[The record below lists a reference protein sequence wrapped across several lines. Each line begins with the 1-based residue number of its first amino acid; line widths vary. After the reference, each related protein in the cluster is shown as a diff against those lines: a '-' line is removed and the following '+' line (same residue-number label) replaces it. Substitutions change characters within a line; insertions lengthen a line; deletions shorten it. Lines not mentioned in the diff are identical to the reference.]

1 MAGKRAISLVLATV
15 LIAGSVFKP
24 VHAESIH
31 SAEQKGQQLEEQ
43 KKQAEKE
50 QESLSERLNS
60 IITEMQTAQANVE
73 KKEDEIAVAEDELV
87 EAEIKENKQ
96 YESML
101 IRIKYVYEN
110 GNSEMMQILL
120 EAEDMGDFLNKTEY
134 VEQVSQYDRKMLDQ
148 FAKLVKEVEKKE
160 KSLKKEKESLVV
172 LQKDLET
179 KQKEV
184 QTLLD
189 SKKEEIAKLNA
200 QIGENTKTLN
210 ALIEKA
216 KEAERRKQEAE
227 NANKKP
233 SGGSGNKP
241 GAPVISG
248 GNGYLSNPCPAG
260 RITSEFGPREA
271 PVPGASTFHEG
282 RDYGAPI
289 GTPIYAAAEG
299 TVIRT
304 GNQAV
309 RGNYVVIRHPNGL
322 TTWYQHCTDIFVSKG
337 QKVSRGQNIATVGK
351 TGRVSGPHLHFIV
364 EEASGELVDPRK
376 YL

>member
-189 SKKEEIAKLNA
+189 SKKEEIAKLDA
-200 QIGENTKTLN
+200 QIGENTKTL
-210 ALIEKA
+210 
-216 KEAERRKQEAE
+216 
-227 NANKKP
+227 
-233 SGGSGNKP
+233 
-241 GAPVISG
+241 
-248 GNGYLSNPCPAG
+248 
-260 RITSEFGPREA
+260 
-271 PVPGASTFHEG
+271 
-282 RDYGAPI
+282 
-289 GTPIYAAAEG
+289 
-299 TVIRT
+299 
-304 GNQAV
+304 
-309 RGNYVVIRHPNGL
+309 
-322 TTWYQHCTDIFVSKG
+322 
-337 QKVSRGQNIATVGK
+337 
-351 TGRVSGPHLHFIV
+351 
-364 EEASGELVDPRK
+364 
-376 YL
+376 

>member
-1 MAGKRAISLVLATV
+1 MAGKKAISLVLVTV
-15 LIAGSVFKP
+15 LVAGSIFKP
-24 VHAESIH
+24 VHADSIH
-31 SAEQKGQQLEEQ
+31 SAEKKGQQLEQQ
-43 KKQAEKE
+43 KKQAQKE
-50 QESLSERLNS
+50 QESLNERLNS
-60 IITEMQTAQANVE
+60 IITEMQTAQTNVE
-73 KKEDEIAVAEDELV
+73 KKEDEIALAEDELV
-87 EAEIKENKQ
+87 EAQIKENKQ

-110 GNSEMMQILL
+110 GNAEMMEILF
-120 EAEDMGDFLNKTEY
+120 EAESMADFLNKTEY
-134 VEQVSQYDRKMLDQ
+134 VEQVSKYDRKMLEQ

-160 KSLKKEKESLVV
+160 QALKKEKESLVS

-189 SKKEEIAKLNA
+189 SKKEEIAKLDA
-200 QIGENTKTLN
+200 QIGENMKTLN
-210 ALIEKA
+210 DLIAKA
-216 KEAERRKQEAE
+216 KEAERRKQEAD
-227 NANKKP
+227 NTNKRP
-233 SGGSGNKP
+233 SGNRPTG
-241 GAPVISG
+241 PVITG

-260 RITSEFGPREA
+260 RITSEFGPRKA

-282 RDYGAPI
+282 RDYGAPS

-322 TTWYQHCTDIFVSKG
+322 TTWYQHCTDIFVRQG
-337 QKVSRGQNIATVGK
+337 QKVSRGQNIATVGR

-364 EEASGELVDPRK
+364 EEPSGKLVDPRK

>member
-160 KSLKKEKESLVV
+160 NL
-172 LQKDLET
+172 
-179 KQKEV
+179 
-184 QTLLD
+184 
-189 SKKEEIAKLNA
+189 
-200 QIGENTKTLN
+200 
-210 ALIEKA
+210 
-216 KEAERRKQEAE
+216 
-227 NANKKP
+227 
-233 SGGSGNKP
+233 
-241 GAPVISG
+241 
-248 GNGYLSNPCPAG
+248 
-260 RITSEFGPREA
+260 
-271 PVPGASTFHEG
+271 
-282 RDYGAPI
+282 
-289 GTPIYAAAEG
+289 
-299 TVIRT
+299 
-304 GNQAV
+304 
-309 RGNYVVIRHPNGL
+309 
-322 TTWYQHCTDIFVSKG
+322 
-337 QKVSRGQNIATVGK
+337 
-351 TGRVSGPHLHFIV
+351 
-364 EEASGELVDPRK
+364 
-376 YL
+376 

>member
-1 MAGKRAISLVLATV
+1 MIGRKAVSLVLATV
-15 LIAGSVFKP
+15 LVVGSIFKP

-31 SAEQKGQQLEEQ
+31 SAEQKGQQLEQQ

-50 QESLSERLNS
+50 QASLSERLNS
-60 IITEMQTAQANVE
+60 IITEMQTAQTNVE
-73 KKEDEIAVAEDELV
+73 KKEDEIALAEDELV
-87 EAEIKENKQ
+87 EAQIKENKQ

-110 GNSEMMQILL
+110 GDTEMMEILF
-120 EAEDMGDFLNKTEY
+120 EADSMADFLNKTEY
-134 VEQVSQYDRKMLDQ
+134 VEQVSKYDRKMLEQ

-160 KSLKKEKESLVV
+160 QTLKKEKESLVS
-172 LQKDLET
+172 LQKNLET

-184 QTLLD
+184 QTLLT
-189 SKKEEIAKLNA
+189 SKKEEIAKLDA

-210 ALIEKA
+210 VLIAKA
-216 KEAERRKQEAE
+216 KEAEKRKQEAA

-233 SGGSGNKP
+233 SGSSGHKP
-241 GAPVISG
+241 TGPVVTG

-260 RITSEFGPREA
+260 RITSEFGPRKA

-282 RDYGAPI
+282 RDYGAPS

-304 GNQAV
+304 GYQAV

-322 TTWYQHCTDIFVSKG
+322 TTWYQHCTDIFVSQG
-337 QKVSRGQNIATVGK
+337 QKVGRGQNIATVGA

-364 EEASGELVDPRK
+364 EEPSGKLVDPRK

>member
-1 MAGKRAISLVLATV
+1 MTGKRAISLVLAAV
-15 LIAGSVFKP
+15 LVAGSIFKP

-31 SAEQKGQQLEEQ
+31 SAEQKGEQLEQQ

-50 QESLSERLNS
+50 QQSLSERLNG
-60 IITEMQTAQANVE
+60 IITEMETAQKNVE
-73 KKEDEIAVAEDELV
+73 KKEDEIALAEDELV
-87 EAEIKENKQ
+87 EAQIKENKQ

-110 GNSEMMQILL
+110 GNTEMMEIMF
-120 EAEDMGDFLNKTEY
+120 EAESMADFLNKTEY
-134 VEQVSQYDRKMLDQ
+134 VEQVSKYDRKMLDQ
-148 FAKLVKEVEKKE
+148 FAKLVKDVEKKE
-160 KSLKKEKESLVV
+160 QTLKKEKESLVS
-172 LQKDLET
+172 LQKYLET

-184 QTLLD
+184 QTLLT
-189 SKKEEIAKLNA
+189 SKKEEIAKLDA

-210 ALIEKA
+210 ALIAKA
-216 KEAERRKQEAE
+216 KEAERRKQEAAA

-233 SGGSGNKP
+233 SGNKP
-241 GAPVISG
+241 SAPVITG

-260 RITSEFGPREA
+260 RITSEFGPRKA

-282 RDYGAPI
+282 RDYGAPS

-304 GNQAV
+304 GYQAV

-322 TTWYQHCTDIFVSKG
+322 TTWYQHCTDIFVSAG
-337 QKVSRGQNIATVGK
+337 QKVSRGQNIATVGA

-364 EEASGELVDPRK
+364 EEPSGELVDPRK

>member
-1 MAGKRAISLVLATV
+1 MTGKKVISLILATV
-15 LIAGSVFKP
+15 FVVGSVFRP
-24 VHAESIH
+24 VQATGIRSTE
-31 SAEQKGQQLEEQ
+31 EKGQQLEKQ

-50 QESLSERLNS
+50 QVSLSERLNS
-60 IITEMQTAQANVE
+60 IIAEMETAQSNVE
-73 KKEDEIAVAEDELV
+73 KKEDEIALAEDELV
-87 EAEIKENKQ
+87 QAQIKENKQ

-110 GNSEMMQILL
+110 GNSKMMEILF
-120 EAEDMGDFLNKTEY
+120 EAESMVDFLNDTEY

-160 KSLKKEKESLVV
+160 KTLKKEKESLVS
-172 LQKDLET
+172 LQKSLEE

-184 QTLLD
+184 QNLLTT
-189 SKKEEIAKLNA
+189 KKEEIAKLET

-210 ALIEKA
+210 ALIAKA

-227 NANKKP
+227 NANKRP
-233 SGGSGNKP
+233 SGNSGNKP
-241 GAPVISG
+241 SGPVITG
-248 GNGYLSNPCPAG
+248 GTGYLSNPCPAG
-260 RITSEFGPREA
+260 RITSEFGPRKA

-282 RDYGAPI
+282 RDYGAPS

-304 GNQAV
+304 GYQAV

-322 TTWYQHCTDIFVSKG
+322 TTWYQHCTDIFVRQG
-337 QKVSRGQNIATVGK
+337 QKVSRGQNIATVGA

-364 EEASGELVDPRK
+364 EEASGKLVDPRK